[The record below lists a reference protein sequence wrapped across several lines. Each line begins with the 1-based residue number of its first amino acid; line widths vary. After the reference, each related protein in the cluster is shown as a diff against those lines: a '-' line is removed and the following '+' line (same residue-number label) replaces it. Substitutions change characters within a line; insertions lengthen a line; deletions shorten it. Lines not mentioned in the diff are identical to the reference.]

1 MSKPLYVDLDGGS
14 VFRPP
19 FLQKDTFL
27 AAWLLASDKEAQQR
41 LLDRAFNQPS
51 GGAVDYRALTSH
63 VLLSYANIAQIS
75 SLDPR
80 DRGYGYTGEID
91 TVFWILAGAY
101 RDGVLDRL
109 VFYCPYIWV
118 NSPLALV
125 AGREVYGFPKVIGW
139 ANVPSSRD
147 DPGPFWTEGL
157 VIPHHSPATP
167 VSRERIFTLTRD
179 PEGPPATLS
188 FEGHQGVLAT
198 AALLVKL
205 FEAGVEVPRELL
217 GTLLADLV
225 SIKVPV
231 VFLKQHRDFATDDR
245 ASYQAILEANAS
257 VTSLRGAGL
266 LSAGW
271 DFSLQQYDSLRVAD
285 TLGMPAEQ
293 RLDLGFW
300 VDFSFSMDL
309 GHEIW
314 RAP

>member
-1 MSKPLYVDLDGGS
+1 MSKPRYVDLDGGS

-27 AAWLLASDKEAQQR
+27 SAWLLGSDRGAQQR
-41 LLDRAFNQPS
+41 LLDRAFNEPS

-63 VLLSYANIAQIS
+63 VLLSFANIAQIS

-80 DRGYGYTGEID
+80 DRGYGYTQEVD

-101 RDGVLDRL
+101 QGGELDRL

-118 NSPLALV
+118 NSALALV
-125 AGREVYGFPKVIGW
+125 AGREVYGFPKAIGW
-139 ANVPSSRD
+139 ANVPTSPHD
-147 DPGPFWTEGL
+147 AGPFWTEGL
-157 VIPHHSPATP
+157 VIPHRSPTTP

-179 PEGPPATLS
+179 PEAAPSALS
-188 FEGHQGVLAT
+188 FEGHQGVLAA
-198 AALLVKL
+198 AALLIKL
-205 FEAGVEVPRELL
+205 FEAGVEAPRELL
-217 GTLLADLV
+217 ATLLADLV

-231 VFLKQHRDFATDDR
+231 LFLKQLRDFATDDR

-257 VTSLRGAGL
+257 VTELRGAGL
-266 LSAGW
+266 LSVGW
-271 DFSLQQYDSLRVAD
+271 DFALQQYDSLRVAD
-285 TLGMPAEQ
+285 TLGLAPRQ
-293 RLDLGFW
+293 SIDLGFW

-309 GHEIW
+309 GREIW